1 MSDTAVTTRSVDQ
14 RRKLPSELWAA
25 LAYAAALALL
35 TCYVT
40 GTSSGFLVEVDH
52 IEYTSF
58 EVSTLGHML
67 TIPIVVAWAY
77 CGVRW
82 IHCQT
87 TDAASRASFHV
98 MYVSGMVAT
107 AIAVHFLP
115 SWTAVCDLALAFI
128 LLPSALG
135 AICALFT
142 VSRFGGVTSWFA
154 VTFISSLALLWGI
167 FPESLLHFVNSFFDN
182 EMVMYTVPFLVAL
195 PIMLMMVI
203 AAVASWKVMRISF
216 PEALVACSLVVHA
229 ASYVVFLLLPE
240 AIIILGLLPQAT
252 LVP

>member
-1 MSDTAVTTRSVDQ
+1 MGDTAIAARSGGQ
-14 RRKLPSELWAA
+14 RKSLRAELWAA

-67 TIPIVVAWAY
+67 TIPIVIAWAY

-82 IHCQT
+82 IHSQT
-87 TDAASRASFHV
+87 TGARAQTSFHV
-98 MYVSGMVAT
+98 MYVSGTVAT
-107 AIAVHFLP
+107 TIAVQFLP
-115 SWTAVCDLALAFI
+115 TWTTVCERTLAFI
-128 LLPSALG
+128 VLPSALG
-135 AICALFT
+135 AICALLQK
-142 VSRFGGVTSWFA
+142 SRFGGVTSWFA

-167 FPESLLHFVNSFFDN
+167 FPEYLLLFVNSFIEY
-182 EMVMYTVPFLVAL
+182 EMVMYTAPFLVAL
-195 PIMLMMVI
+195 PIVLVVVI
-203 AAVASWKVMRISF
+203 VAVASWKVMRISF

-229 ASYVVFLLLPE
+229 ACYVVLP
-240 AIIILGLLPQAT
+240 
-252 LVP
+252 LVPKAVIIRVLFPHAILMP

>member
-1 MSDTAVTTRSVDQ
+1 MSGTAVTARSVDQ

-52 IEYTSF
+52 IEYANL
-58 EVSTLGHML
+58 EVSKVGHVL

-82 IHCQT
+82 INSQT
-87 TDAASRASFHV
+87 TCARARTSFHV
-98 MYVSGMVAT
+98 MYVSGAVAT
-107 AIAVHFLP
+107 TLVVRLVP
-115 SWTAVCDLALAFI
+115 SWAAVCLLALAFI

-142 VSRFGGVTSWFA
+142 MSRFGGVTSWFA

-167 FPESLLHFVNSFFDN
+167 FPESLLLFVNSFIEY
-182 EMVMYTVPFLVAL
+182 EMVMYTAPFLVAL
-195 PIMLMMVI
+195 PIVLVVFI
-203 AAVASWKVMRISF
+203 AAVASWKVIRISF

-229 ASYVVFLLLPE
+229 ACYVVLP
-240 AIIILGLLPQAT
+240 
-252 LVP
+252 LVPKAVIIRVLFPHAILMP